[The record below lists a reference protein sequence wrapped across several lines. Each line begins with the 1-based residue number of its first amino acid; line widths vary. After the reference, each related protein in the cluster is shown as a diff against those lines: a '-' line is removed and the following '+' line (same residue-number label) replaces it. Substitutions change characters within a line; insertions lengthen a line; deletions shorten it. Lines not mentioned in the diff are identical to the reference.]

1 MSTSQQLVFALKAA
15 RELGLGQ
22 VGLYAQYQVALRSGW
37 LRRKTPP
44 YKPKDDQQVQAHEIS
59 LGLIS
64 VPNRDKL
71 TKVIGDQASALLAE
85 ANDLKQGRVRL
96 FGGPPQD
103 LNLVVPLP
111 LHHWTKISREQ
122 SKGGEGDIKLI
133 WEPARFTWIYP
144 LVRAYILS
152 GDESYVETFWHE
164 FEAFA
169 DINLPNLGPNWVS
182 AQEVALRLISLTFAI
197 QVFSSAGS
205 STPERINRLSMVIA
219 DHAARIPA
227 TLSYARAQNN
237 NHLLSEA
244 AGLITAASAV
254 PAHPEA
260 TNWLRLGQQWF
271 NHALENQI
279 SDSGTYIQ
287 HSTNYHRMMLQLALW
302 VSTLESSITEQNKQ
316 KLAAATRW
324 LLGMADADTGRI
336 PNLGHNDGSYIQ
348 NLASSSYADYRPVLQ
363 AAAIAFLGEQ
373 IYDSGPWDELA
384 LWLGI
389 SGSGPIELEEAITP
403 EPVKLGTFPGSH
415 LTLHDQTNSSWVS
428 LRVANF
434 SGRPAH
440 ADQLHLD
447 LWWQGHNIALDPGTF
462 LYNAPPPW
470 ENPFTHSSFHN
481 TVTID
486 GQDQMTYAGRFLWLD
501 WAQAEVL
508 DQQTAK
514 KGKLV
519 KVVAQHDGYA
529 HLGMIHKRSVTC
541 EASRKWVVEDDLL
554 ATNKLPGEA
563 GTQNRVL
570 PGNQQSG
577 RTYRARLHWMLP
589 DWSWKV
595 ENTGTGQPIN
605 VQLRSPAGWI
615 NLKIGIEPAPGEV
628 QAQPPVLVHLI
639 RAGELVYGTGT
650 ASEISGWVSPTY
662 AYKIPALS
670 LAVEIQTQ
678 LPVRF
683 WTEWVFPEVAG

>member
-1 MSTSQQLVFALKAA
+1 MSTSQQLVYALKAA

-22 VGLYAQYQVALRSGW
+22 VGLFAQYQVALRSGW
-37 LRRKTPP
+37 LRRITPAH
-44 YKPKDDQQVQAHEIS
+44 KPKEHLQVPGYEIS

-64 VPNRDKL
+64 VPDRARL
-71 TKVIGDQASALLAE
+71 TKIIADQASALLAE

-111 LHHWTKISREQ
+111 LLHWTKISLEQ
-122 SKGGEGDIKLI
+122 SKSGKQDIKLI
-133 WEPARFTWIYP
+133 WGPARFTWVYP
-144 LVRAYILS
+144 LARAFILS

-197 QVFSSAGS
+197 QVFSSAKS
-205 STPERINRLSMVIA
+205 SSPERINRISLVIA
-219 DHAARIPA
+219 DHAKRIPA
-227 TLSYARAQNN
+227 TLCYARAQNN

-244 AGLITAASAV
+244 AGLITAAAAL

-260 TNWLRLGQQWF
+260 KNWQKAGQHWF

-287 HSTNYHRMMLQLALW
+287 HSTNYHRVMLQLALW
-302 VSTLESSITEQNKQ
+302 VSTLESSTTEQNKH
-316 KLAAATRW
+316 KLASATHW
-324 LLGMADADTGRI
+324 LLGLADADTGRV
-336 PNLGHNDGSYIQ
+336 PNLGHNDGSYVQ
-348 NLASSSYADYRPVLQ
+348 NLASSSYSDYRPVLQ
-363 AAAIAFLGEQ
+363 AAAIAFLGEPV
-373 IYDSGPWDELA
+373 YDSGPWDELA
-384 LWLGI
+384 LWLGLTEGNHTEPKDAI
-389 SGSGPIELEEAITP
+389 SP
-403 EPVKLGTFPGSH
+403 EPVRLEIFPGSH
-415 LTLHDQTNSSWVS
+415 LILNDQTNSSWAS
-428 LRVANF
+428 FRVAKF

-447 LWWQGHNIALDPGTF
+447 LWWQGHNIALDPGTYF
-462 LYNAPPPW
+462 YNAPAPW
-470 ENPFTHSSFHN
+470 QNPFTHSSLHN

-508 DQQTAK
+508 DQLTGE

-519 KVVAQHDGYA
+519 KIVAQHDGYT
-529 HLGMIHKRSVTC
+529 HLGVIHRRSVTC
-541 EASRKWVVEDDLL
+541 ESSRKWIVEDELF
-554 ATNKLPGEA
+554 ATRKFPGKIGKKTPSLEA
-563 GTQNRVL
+563 AH
-570 PGNQQSG
+570 QSG
-577 RTYRARLHWMLP
+577 HTYRARLHWMLP

-595 ENTGTGQPIN
+595 ENVGTDQPIN

-615 NLKIGIEPAPGEV
+615 NLNIGIEPAPEQGQEL
-628 QAQPPVLVHLI
+628 PPVTIQLV
-639 RAGELVYGTGT
+639 RAGELVYGTGST
-650 ASEISGWVSPTY
+650 SAVSGWVSPTY

-670 LAVEIQTQ
+670 LAVQAQTQ
-678 LPVRF
+678 LPVKF
-683 WTEWVFPEVAG
+683 WTEWILPQVAG

>member
-1 MSTSQQLVFALKAA
+1 MSISKRLAFALKAA

-37 LRRKTPP
+37 LRRITPA
-44 YKPKDDQQVQAHEIS
+44 YKPKDDQQVQAYEIS

-64 VPNRDKL
+64 VPDRERL
-71 TKVIGDQASALLAE
+71 TRIIGDQASALLAE

-111 LHHWTKISREQ
+111 LRHWTKISPGQSPPGEQ
-122 SKGGEGDIKLI
+122 DIKLI

-144 LVRAYILS
+144 LVRAYVLS
-152 GDESYVETFWHE
+152 GDESYVETFWQE

-169 DINLPNLGPNWVS
+169 DINLPNMGPNWVS
-182 AQEVALRLISLTFAI
+182 AQEVALRLISLIFAI
-197 QVFSSAGS
+197 QVFSPAGS
-205 STPERINRLSMVIA
+205 SSPERINRLSQAIS

-237 NHLLSEA
+237 NHLLSDA
-244 AGLITAASAV
+244 AGLITAAAAM

-260 TNWLRLGQQWF
+260 KNWQNLGWRWF

-302 VSTLESSITEQNKQ
+302 VSTLESSITEQNQQ
-316 KLAAATRW
+316 KLAVATRW
-324 LLGMADADTGRI
+324 LLGIIDADTGRV
-336 PNLGHNDGSYIQ
+336 PNLGHNDGSYVQ
-348 NLASSSYADYRPVLQ
+348 NLASSSYSDYRPVLQ
-363 AAAIAFLGEQ
+363 AAAIAFLGAPA
-373 IYDSGPWDELA
+373 YPSGPWDEFA
-384 LWLGI
+384 LWLGLT
-389 SGSGPIELEEAITP
+389 GSGQIELKDAISP
-403 EPVKLGTFPGSH
+403 EPVKFGSFPGSH
-415 LTLHDQTNSSWVS
+415 LTLHDQTNSSWAS
-428 LRVANF
+428 IRVANF

-447 LWWQGHNIALDPGTF
+447 LWWQGHNVALDPGTY
-462 LYNAPPPW
+462 LYNASPPW
-470 ENPFTHSSFHN
+470 DNPFTHSSFHN

-508 DQQTAK
+508 DQQAAK

-519 KVVAQHDGYA
+519 KIVAQHDGYT
-529 HLGMIHKRSVTC
+529 HLGVIHRRSVTC
-541 EASRKWVVEDDLL
+541 ESSRKWIVQDDLL
-554 ATNKLPGEA
+554 TTKKLAGKA
-563 GTQNRVL
+563 GTQGQSL
-570 PGNQQSG
+570 PATRQPG

-595 ENTGTGQPIN
+595 ENDGTEKPIN
-605 VQLRSPAGWI
+605 VQLRSPVGWI
-615 NLKIGIEPAPGEV
+615 NLKIGIKPAPGEV
-628 QAQPPVLVHLI
+628 QDQPPVFVQLI

-650 ASEISGWVSPTY
+650 ASGVSGWVSPTY

-670 LAVEIQTQ
+670 LAVETQTQ
-678 LPVRF
+678 LPVKF
-683 WTEWVFPEVAG
+683 WTEWVFPRGAD